1 MSLSV
6 RYLCEVMGT
15 SQPNLLMEEAA
26 LLTMMQ
32 SQAEFRSAIRTSLT
46 PDVGMRRLK
55 RSAAGIEA
63 ALREATQIEQM
74 CSTQFPYCKISRI
87 DILK

>member
-1 MSLSV
+1 MF

-15 SQPNLLMEEAA
+15 SQTNLLMEEAA

-46 PDVGMRRLK
+46 PDTGIRRLK
-55 RSAAGIEA
+55 RSASDIEA
-63 ALREATQIEQM
+63 ALREASQIEEM
-74 CSTQFPYCKISRI
+74 CSKQFPYCKVSRV

>member
-1 MSLSV
+1 M
-6 RYLCEVMGT
+6 MGT
-15 SQPNLLMEEAA
+15 SQTNLLMEEAA

-46 PDVGMRRLK
+46 PDSGIRRLK
-55 RSAAGIEA
+55 RSASDIES
-63 ALREATQIEQM
+63 ALREASQIEEM
-74 CSTQFPYCKISRI
+74 CSKQFPYCKVSRV